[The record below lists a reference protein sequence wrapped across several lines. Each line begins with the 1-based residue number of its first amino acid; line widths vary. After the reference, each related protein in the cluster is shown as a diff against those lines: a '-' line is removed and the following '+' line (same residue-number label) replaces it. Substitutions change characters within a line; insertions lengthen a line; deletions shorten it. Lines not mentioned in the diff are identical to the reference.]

1 MINYKLD
8 SNLKFSKVEDL
19 IDLPLV
25 VTVNKFDETSAK
37 NFREDM
43 QKAMNENKKY
53 IPVVIDSYGGQVYAL
68 LSMIQTVKSA
78 QENGFIVPTISTG
91 KSMSCGSILFAMG
104 TDNYRYIDKYSTLMI
119 HEVSSGC
126 HGKVEEIKAD
136 ANEAIRL
143 NQLVFELMSES
154 CGKTK
159 NYFINLIHEKNHA
172 DWYLDSAECIKHN
185 LANHIGHPKFNVSI
199 DVNITFSV

>member
-53 IPVVIDSYGGQVYAL
+53 LRFCINNNVYQSI
-68 LSMIQTVKSA
+68 SM
-78 QENGFIVPTISTG
+78 F
-91 KSMSCGSILFAMG
+91 L
-104 TDNYRYIDKYSTLMI
+104 
-119 HEVSSGC
+119 
-126 HGKVEEIKAD
+126 
-136 ANEAIRL
+136 
-143 NQLVFELMSES
+143 
-154 CGKTK
+154 
-159 NYFINLIHEKNHA
+159 
-172 DWYLDSAECIKHN
+172 
-185 LANHIGHPKFNVSI
+185 
-199 DVNITFSV
+199 